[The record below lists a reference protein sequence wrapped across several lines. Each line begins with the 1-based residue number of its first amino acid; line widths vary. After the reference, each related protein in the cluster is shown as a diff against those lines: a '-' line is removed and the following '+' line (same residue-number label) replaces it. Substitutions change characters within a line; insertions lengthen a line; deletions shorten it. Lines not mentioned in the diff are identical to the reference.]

1 MWITFVKKFYYF
13 FGGLKNN
20 LIFALVLSQ
29 LNQSIMT
36 KFEMA
41 VVQAEM
47 GELQV
52 PSVQYGSNPINYFWY
67 QLSVH
72 HYNLKLMAKGLKFR
86 GVKLKDIKDYYG
98 LKGRTAAD
106 CLPQFEQII
115 ERYKVQSEVN

>member
-1 MWITFVKKFYYF
+1 
-13 FGGLKNN
+13 
-20 LIFALVLSQ
+20 
-29 LNQSIMT
+29 MT

-41 VVQAEM
+41 VAQAEM

-86 GVKLKDIKDYYG
+86 GVKLKDMKDYYG
-98 LKGRTAAD
+98 LKGRTASD
-106 CLPQFEQII
+106 CLPQFEQVI